1 MKLTDEANLL
11 DTGVEIFAEPPGKK
25 IQAMSLLSGG
35 EKAMTSISLIF
46 SLFAYR
52 PSSFCILDEVDA
64 PLDDINTR
72 RYNEIIQEMSSLS
85 QFIVITHNKRTME
98 VASTLFGVTMQ
109 DPGCSRVVGV
119 DLREARSFT
128 GDAA

>member
-1 MKLTDEANLL
+1 
-11 DTGVEIFAEPPGKK
+11 
-25 IQAMSLLSGG
+25 MSLLSGG

-64 PLDDINTR
+64 PLDEINTA
-72 RYNEIIQEMSSLS
+72 RYNGIIKDMASLS

-98 VASTLFGVTMQ
+98 VADTLFGVTMQ
-109 DPGCSRVVGV
+109 EAGVSTLVGV
-119 DLREARSFT
+119 QLNEARAFVASGT
-128 GDAA
+128 TAA